1 MSYRRDAKPD
11 ESIPLPIETVYNSVT
26 DAITTKDED
35 GHKDYFRNGIEHF
48 NRIYFNYPPRN
59 KCFPSFRRVTR
70 KVLMSCKMEWVLN
83 VTIVMVRN
91 HDILTTTPYGSI
103 C

>member
-1 MSYRRDAKPD
+1 MENDHIITIDEERWTEVSMS
-11 ESIPLPIETVYNSVT
+11 ESAEFRMPSCTNQLESTHGHLNSAIP
-26 DAITTKDED
+26 
-35 GHKDYFRNGIEHF
+35 R
-48 NRIYFNYPPRN
+48 RN